1 MPDPSERAARIKLL
15 LMDVDG
21 VWTDGKLFYVPG
33 AGGGM
38 VESKAFDSQDG
49 MSLRWA
55 HAAGLETGLISG
67 RASPGVTHRA
77 EMLGVTYIYQEH
89 LEKIPP
95 YEEICARAGVADQ
108 EVAYMGDDL
117 PDMPLLRRVGLAVA
131 VANARPEV
139 RARVHYRTSAP
150 GGGGA
155 VREVVELIMRAQGT
169 WPQVLEKYGIGATAV
184 EG

>member
-1 MPDPSERAARIKLL
+1 MPNPSERAAKIRLL

-21 VWTDGKLFYVPG
+21 VWTDGKLFYVP
-33 AGGGM
+33 AADGGM

-77 EMLGVTYIYQEH
+77 RMLGVTYIYQEY

-95 YEEICARAGVADQ
+95 YEEICSRAGVADE

-117 PDMPLLRRVGLAVA
+117 TDMPLLRRVGLAVA
-131 VANARPEV
+131 VANARPEL
-139 RARVHYRTSAP
+139 RSRVHYTTAAP
-150 GGGGA
+150 GGSGA

-169 WPQVLEKYGIGATAV
+169 WQQVLNQYGIGAPAR